1 MEVLPPIPVPP
12 GKRWTEFKTRFLPLI
27 VFAILVLM
35 AANLWRH
42 NVVTPTMLGQVESV
56 SAAVVSPE
64 SGIITSLLVKR
75 YQSVK
80 AGDPVAEITSNDPRS
95 VDLRLA
101 FLRTKLSLITTE
113 VGTSMDQDRMGF
125 NFENMRLAYERLM
138 IEKAVTQA
146 ELKVA
151 EQVLER
157 LSKGRADRVVS
168 IIDYET
174 GLRVRDGLKARLEES
189 EKLLA
194 KEKEKLDGA
203 SHFADSLNAPRP
215 TNSPS
220 MRLLDELAAEREQLL
235 KASDGKIILR
245 APITGQVNVIL
256 RQAGQQV
263 LAGDSLFTITANE
276 SRQIIGYM
284 HPPVPFDPQPGM
296 KVQVRRRSNA
306 REQGMTQIAAV
317 GPQMEPVLQPLLR
330 PGVTFEIGVPIS
342 INIPEGLRLMP
353 GELVE
358 LTLSTGKN

>member
-1 MEVLPPIPVPP
+1 MDALPLIPVPP
-12 GKRWTEFKTRFLPLI
+12 GKRWTEFKTRVLPLI
-27 VFAILVLM
+27 VFATLVFI
-35 AANLWRH
+35 AARLWKH
-42 NVVTPTMLGQVESV
+42 NVVTPTMLGQAESV
-56 SAAVVSPE
+56 SAGVISPE
-64 SGIITSLLVKR
+64 GGIITSLLVKR
-75 YQSVK
+75 YQTVK
-80 AGDPVAEITSNDPRS
+80 AGDPIAEITSNDPRS
-95 VDLRLA
+95 VDLRLS
-101 FLRTKLSLITTE
+101 FLRTRLSLMSTE

-157 LSKGRADRVVS
+157 LSKGRNDRVVS

-174 GLRVRDGLKARLEES
+174 GLRVRDGLKARLGES

-203 SHFADSLNAPRP
+203 SHFADSLNAARP

-235 KASDGKIILR
+235 KVNDGKIILR
-245 APITGQVNVIL
+245 APISGQVNTIL

-263 LAGDSLFTITANE
+263 LAGDSLATITANAPA
-276 SRQIIGYM
+276 QIIGYM

-296 KVQVRRRSNA
+296 KVRVRRRSNL
-306 REQGMTQIAAV
+306 REEGMTEIASV
-317 GPQMEPVLQPLLR
+317 GPQMEPVLQALLR

-342 INIPEGLRLMP
+342 IAMPVGLKLMP

-358 LTLSTGKN
+358 VTINEGKK